1 MYTALVPPVKQTAP
15 SNPMKTDGFAA
26 FWVHLLLNSKGEV
39 FGGITVEDHK
49 HGGAQTHGWN
59 ASVRSEELGELS
71 HSN

>member
-1 MYTALVPPVKQTAP
+1 MHISIPRTIFATMTM
-15 SNPMKTDGFAA
+15 PMTMIMRLEDHK
-26 FWVHLLLNSKGEV
+26 H
-39 FGGITVEDHK
+39 GGAEDHK